1 MTSEQQP
8 NESIFSTESVESK
21 KVRYRGFYALPSLF
35 TLSSLFAAFYAITGA
50 FNGKFE
56 VAAIAMFI
64 SMVLDGLDGRVARM
78 TDTQSE
84 FGAQL
89 DSIVDMVAFGV
100 APALVAFTWSLH
112 EFGKVGWI
120 ISFIYAAC
128 AALRLARFNTQV
140 GVVDKK
146 YFIGLASPSAAALV
160 AGTIWVSTDL
170 QLTGASM
177 VYLMA
182 LVTLTAGVLM
192 VTNVKYS
199 SLKDLKSGNRLPL
212 IGVLVMATALAI
224 LSQYPS
230 KVLLLL
236 AVGYAL
242 SGPAILLLK
251 KQKRKAG

>member
-1 MTSEQQP
+1 MTDEQIQNELPASSEQLAHK
-8 NESIFSTESVESK
+8 EVK
-21 KVRYRGFYALPSLF
+21 YRGFYALPSLF
-35 TLSSLFAAFYAITGA
+35 TLSSLFAAFYAVTSG
-50 FNGKFE
+50 FVGKYE
-56 VAAIAMFI
+56 VAAIAMFV
-64 SMVLDGLDGRVARM
+64 SMVLDGLDGRVARL
-78 TDTQSE
+78 THTQSE

-89 DSIVDMVAFGV
+89 DSIVDMVAFGA

-128 AALRLARFNTQV
+128 AALRLARFNTQI

-160 AGTIWVSTDL
+160 AGTIWVATDL
-170 QLTGASM
+170 GLTGSSM

-182 LVTLTAGVLM
+182 PITLAAGILM

-199 SLKDLKSGNRLPL
+199 SFKDVKGGSRLSL
-212 IGVLVMATALAI
+212 IGALAMAAGVAI

-236 AVGYAL
+236 AVAYAI
-242 SGPAILLLK
+242 SGPIMFLLK
-251 KQKRKAG
+251 MQKQK